1 MNGIT
6 VEAGGLVQRVPTV
19 KQFAAPPYAYALYCR
34 HLPME
39 TTMTK
44 KVAVLLLLVSP
55 AAFADPPVIK
65 TADGNYQISAGQG
78 VMAMRSNAGKTL
90 EKIYK
95 QAQKHCEA
103 AGKKEMLLVSNTCT
117 EPKVSW
123 NARTT
128 SSCDVVFKCE

>member
-1 MNGIT
+1 MI
-6 VEAGGLVQRVPTV
+6 
-19 KQFAAPPYAYALYCR
+19 
-34 HLPME
+34 
-39 TTMTK
+39 K
-44 KVAVLLLLVSP
+44 KAVVLLLLVSP
-55 AAFADPPVIK
+55 AAFAGDPPVIK

-78 VMAMRSNAGKTL
+78 VMAVRSNAGKTL
-90 EKIYK
+90 EKMYK

-103 AGKKEMLLVSNTCT
+103 TGKKEMLLVSNTCT